1 MMNTPLSK
9 RNLKWFVDNGHV
21 ENWFDYRFPTV
32 RGILRSGLC
41 LSALTDFML
50 EIGPSKNTNLMS
62 WDKIWTKNK
71 KVRDPKATRFIAISA
86 DKTCTITVSDF
97 GTDVVVK

>member
-1 MMNTPLSK
+1 MSK
-9 RNLKWFVDNGHV
+9 RMLKWFVDNKYV
-21 ENWFDYRFPTV
+21 EGWNDPRFPTV
-32 RGILRSGLC
+32 RGILRAGLC
-41 LSALTDFML
+41 LEALTDFML

-71 KVRDPKATRFIAISA
+71 KARDPKATRFIAISA

-97 GTDVVVK
+97 GDEVVVK